1 MLNLA
6 FQTLKVIIFSVIY
19 IIEKKINSVFPCFT
33 EVLISDL
40 QLIKCLSFANFYNK
54 ILLCTGKS
62 KAPLTRNELVYV
74 SAMFGKEILKKNLLI
89 KH

>member
-1 MLNLA
+1 MLKLV

-19 IIEKKINSVFPCFT
+19 IIEKKKNSVFSCFT
-33 EVLISDL
+33 QVLISDTIHKV
-40 QLIKCLSFANFYNK
+40 QIFANFYNK
-54 ILLCTGKS
+54 ILCAGRS

-74 SAMFGKEILKKNLLI
+74 SAIFGKEILKKNLLI

>member
-1 MLNLA
+1 MLKLV

-19 IIEKKINSVFPCFT
+19 IIEKKNKFCVFLFYSSPDFRHIIHK
-33 EVLISDL
+33 VQI
-40 QLIKCLSFANFYNK
+40 FANFYNK
-54 ILLCTGKS
+54 ILCAGRS

-74 SAMFGKEILKKNLLI
+74 SAIFGKEILKKNLLI